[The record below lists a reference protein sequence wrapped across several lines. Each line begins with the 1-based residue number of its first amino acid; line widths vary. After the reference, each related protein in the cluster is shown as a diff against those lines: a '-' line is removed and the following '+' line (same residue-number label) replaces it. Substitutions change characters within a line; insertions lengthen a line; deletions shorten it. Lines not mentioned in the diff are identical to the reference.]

1 MTLNSTSNNTAIA
14 SIFKL
19 GEDLTVNRLGYGAMR
34 LSGQPGNFGAYAD
47 WEAGKQ
53 LLRRAVELGVNFI
66 DTAEAY
72 GPGFNEEIIA
82 SALHPYPEDLVIAT
96 KGGINKPSPD
106 NIQADG
112 SPESLR
118 KSVEASLKRL
128 KRDRLDLYQLHRPD
142 SKVLFAESIGALAQ
156 LKQEGK
162 IRHLGISNVTLE
174 QIEEARNIVE
184 IASVQNRFSITERS
198 NQNIL
203 DYCTQNNIAFIPYG
217 SLDAHPLKRGAP
229 LAKAEDILA
238 DIAQKKGEGLSP
250 EFDSGACLHRFVWCT
265 PRVKPNQIALAW
277 LLHYAPNIILIP
289 GTTTIAHLE
298 ENIAVNS
305 IHLNTDEINLL
316 DQIDKI

>member
-14 SIFKL
+14 STFSI
-19 GEDLTVNRLGYGAMR
+19 GGDLPINRLGYGAMR
-34 LSGQPGNFGAYAD
+34 LTGQPGNFGAYAD
-47 WEAGKQ
+47 WETGKQ
-53 LLRRAVELGVNFI
+53 LLRHAVELGVNFI

-82 SALHPYPEDLVIAT
+82 SALHPYLENLVIAT
-96 KGGINKPSPD
+96 KGGINKPTPD

-112 SPESLR
+112 RPESLR

-128 KRDRLDLYQLHRPD
+128 KRDRIDLYQLHRPD
-142 SKVLFAESIGALAQ
+142 PKVSLAESIGALAQ

-162 IRHLGISNVTLE
+162 IRHIGISNVTLE
-174 QIEEARNIVE
+174 QIEEARSIVD

-198 NQNIL
+198 NQDIL

-229 LAKAEDILA
+229 LANAEGILA
-238 DIAQKKGEGLSP
+238 DIAQKKG
-250 EFDSGACLHRFVWCT
+250 
-265 PRVKPNQIALAW
+265 VKPNQIALAW
-277 LLHYAPNIILIP
+277 LLHYTPNIVLIP
-289 GTTTIAHLE
+289 GTTTISHLE

-305 IHLNTDEINLL
+305 IHLTTNEVNLL
-316 DQIDKI
+316 NRIENFN